1 MKQKNKIPKDWQ
13 VIKLNNLFETIPN
26 LSNVR
31 EDLTDIAQKVMY
43 IHYGDIHTNS
53 IHEKINLKE
62 DTLPYLLDNK
72 IKKDINDMLLKNGDV
87 IITDASEDYEGIA
100 KSVEI
105 TNINNKKVVAGLH
118 TIVLRPIKNIVAI
131 GYGSYLLQMPITSK
145 KLKSISQGTK
155 VISISFQLIKD
166 LDLFLPPIKE
176 QEKIV
181 EILELWDK
189 TIETT
194 KKLIEQ
200 KKLQKKYLM
209 QKLLTGKIRLKGF
222 KDKWTKYKLGN
233 ICNFISGF
241 SFSSEDFCDN
251 GILLVK
257 ISNISGGTII
267 NNEDVFLPLDY
278 IDKYEQIV
286 IKKYDLLIAMSG
298 ATTGKLA
305 INNSN
310 KKMLLNQRVGII
322 RALNCDQVFINQ
334 YLFAFRDKFLQMSYG
349 GAQPN
354 ISSNDIKKI
363 IVFIPTDIAEQK
375 AIANILSTADN
386 QIDLLEQKL
395 SKLELEKKGL
405 MQKLLTGKIRV
416 GR

>member
-222 KDKWTKYKLGN
+222 KDKWNNNQLKTLCSIKKGEQLN
-233 ICNFISGF
+233 SNQL
-241 SFSSEDFCDN
+241 SEQNLYPCLN
-251 GILLVK
+251 GGILPSGYTNKWNTEKNTITISEGGNSCGYVNFMKNRFWAGGHCYTLINVNINLEFLYLVLK
-257 ISNISGGTII
+257 FK
-267 NNEDVFLPLDY
+267 E
-278 IDKYEQIV
+278 KQI
-286 IKKYDLLIAMSG
+286 
-298 ATTGKLA
+298 
-305 INNSN
+305 
-310 KKMLLNQRVGII
+310 MLLRVGSG
-322 RALNCDQVFINQ
+322 L
-334 YLFAFRDKFLQMSYG
+334 
-349 GAQPN
+349 PN
-354 ISSNDIKKI
+354 IQKTDLEKMYIR
-363 IVFIPTDIAEQK
+363 IPTDIAEQK
-375 AIANILSTADN
+375 AIANILSTTDN
-386 QIDLLEQKL
+386 QINLLEQKL

>member
-13 VIKLNNLFETIPN
+13 VIKLNNLFETISN
-26 LSNVR
+26 LSNAR
-31 EDLTDIAQKVMY
+31 EDLTDIAQKIMY

-53 IHEKINLKE
+53 IHEKINLQE

-72 IKKDINDMLLKNGDV
+72 IEKDINDMLLKNGDV

-118 TIVLRPIKNIVAI
+118 TIVLRPIKNIVSI
-131 GYGSYLLQMPITSK
+131 GYGSYLLQMPITSR

-166 LDLFLPPIKE
+166 LDLFLPPLKE

-189 TIETT
+189 AIETT

-222 KDKWTKYKLGN
+222 KDRWKKYKLGDV
-233 ICNFISGF
+233 CDFISGF
-241 SFSSEDFCDN
+241 SFSSNDFCDR
-251 GILLVK
+251 GILLIK
-257 ISNISGGTII
+257 ISNISNGKIVLSD
-267 NNEDVFLPLDY
+267 EDVYLPIDY
-278 IDKYEQIV
+278 VYKYKQFV
-286 IKKYDLLIAMSG
+286 IKQNDLLIAMTG

-305 INNSN
+305 INTSN
-310 KKMLLNQRVGII
+310 KQLLLNQRVGII
-322 RALNCDQVFINQ
+322 RTLKFNQNFINQ
-334 YLFAFRDKFLQMSYG
+334 YLFAFKNKFLKMSYG

-354 ISSNDIKKI
+354 ISSEDIKKI
-363 IVFIPTDIAEQK
+363 IIYIPQNLTEQK
-375 AIANILSTADN
+375 AIADILSTADK
-386 QIDLLEQKL
+386 QIDLLKQKL
-395 SKLELEKKGL
+395 SKLELQKKGL
-405 MQKLLTGKIRV
+405 MQKLLTGQIRV
-416 GR
+416 C

>member
-1 MKQKNKIPKDWQ
+1 MKQKYKMPKKWQ
-13 VIKLNNLFETIPN
+13 TIKLNNLFETIPN
-26 LSNVR
+26 LSNAR

-53 IHEKINLKE
+53 ICEKTDLKK
-62 DTLPYLLDNK
+62 DTLPYLLDSK
-72 IKKDINDMLLKNGDV
+72 IEKNIDDMFLKNGDV

-105 TNINNKKVVAGLH
+105 TNINNEKVVAGLH

-166 LDLFLPPIKE
+166 LDIFLPPIKE

-189 TIETT
+189 AIETT

-222 KDKWTKYKLGN
+222 NDKWKNNLLQDLLFEENKRNHKNLVEKVFSITK
-233 ICNFISGF
+233 SRGF
-241 SFSSEDFCDN
+241 VESSEYFSKEVASKDISNYKIVNFGNFAYNPARLNIGSIAKLKINDKVVVSPMYVVFSINTKLLNSNWFEFFIGTYEFNKKVNLSSQGSVRKTVDFSIFKKN
-251 GILLVK
+251 KILLP
-257 ISNISGGTII
+257 TI
-267 NNEDVFLPLDY
+267 
-278 IDKYEQIV
+278 K
-286 IKKYDLLIAMSG
+286 
-298 ATTGKLA
+298 
-305 INNSN
+305 
-310 KKMLLNQRVGII
+310 
-322 RALNCDQVFINQ
+322 
-334 YLFAFRDKFLQMSYG
+334 
-349 GAQPN
+349 
-354 ISSNDIKKI
+354 
-363 IVFIPTDIAEQK
+363 EQK
-375 AIANILSTADN
+375 AIADILLTVDK

-395 SKLELEKKGL
+395 SNLELQKKGL
-405 MQKLLTGKIRV
+405 MQKLLTGEIRV
-416 GR
+416 C